1 MPTGRD
7 SSTGSA
13 SARPAGL
20 GSGHSRD
27 EPRSLRGAA
36 HALART
42 NQMSNY
48 LRMQLDSQVRR
59 EQPAAEHVELAV
71 ETFRMLADVTRVR
84 VLWALLDGE
93 LPVNEIAAVVGK
105 PAASVSQH
113 LAKLR
118 LARLVCTRR
127 QGTQV
132 FYRLGNSHVR
142 QLVEDAVFN
151 AEHAGADLPQ
161 HHRADADVTALPVTS
176 RRSVPRP

>member
-1 MPTGRD
+1 MQ
-7 SSTGSA
+7 SNSQ
-13 SARPAGL
+13 
-20 GSGHSRD
+20 
-27 EPRSLRGAA
+27 A
-36 HALART
+36 H
-42 NQMSNY
+42 
-48 LRMQLDSQVRR
+48 R

-93 LPVNEIAAVVGK
+93 LPVNEIAAVIGK
-105 PAASVSQH
+105 PAPSASQH

-118 LARLVCTRR
+118 LARLVSSRR

-151 AEHAGADLPQ
+151 AEHAGAELPQ
-161 HHRADADVTALPVTS
+161 HHRADPGVDAGADPGAGAAVTALPVAPERS
-176 RRSVPRP
+176 ARRR

>member
-1 MPTGRD
+1 MRVDNQRHRD
-7 SSTGSA
+7 
-13 SARPAGL
+13 
-20 GSGHSRD
+20 
-27 EPRSLRGAA
+27 
-36 HALART
+36 
-42 NQMSNY
+42 
-48 LRMQLDSQVRR
+48 
-59 EQPAAEHVELAV
+59 QPALEHVELAV

-93 LPVNEIAAVVGK
+93 LPVNEIAQVVGK
-105 PAASVSQH
+105 PAASASQH

-118 LARLVCTRR
+118 LARLVSTRR

-161 HHRADADVTALPVTS
+161 HHRTDADVTALPTAT
-176 RRSVPRP
+176 RSSLT